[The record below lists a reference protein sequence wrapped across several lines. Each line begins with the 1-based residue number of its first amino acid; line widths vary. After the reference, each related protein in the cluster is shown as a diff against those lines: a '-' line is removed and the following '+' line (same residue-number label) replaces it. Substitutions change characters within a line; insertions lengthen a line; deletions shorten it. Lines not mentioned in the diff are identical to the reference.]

1 MEDKILNI
9 IQSGITHFDD
19 ILNISKISKK
29 KLNEYLDILVDK
41 GILYHKNKSKIY
53 GYIKEG
59 TIIIKD
65 KGYGFI
71 TVENEEKDYYV
82 KSEFINNIYDGDIV
96 RFYPYDGNYKLCNA
110 YILNVVKRSHDFI
123 IGKSKAKIKKNKT
136 KNYIESINPKFPVK
150 AIVKNII
157 PNLEENVIVYA
168 KLNYVGTAIEANIL
182 EIIGHKDDPGIEISS
197 IALEYGF
204 QLEFPKEVYDEIH
217 DIADHVKEEEIKGR
231 IDFRN
236 NLIFTIDGDDSKDFD
251 DAIEVVKNSD
261 GTYKLGVYIA
271 DVSHY
276 VKENSPLD
284 IEALNRG
291 TSVYLADR
299 VIPMLPHKLSNGI
312 CSLNE
317 GVDRL
322 VLACIMQISK
332 DGKLLNYDICE
343 GVISSKYRMTYNN
356 VNKILNNDKETI
368 DKYQELVEPLHNA
381 INLSKILRN
390 KRTKQG
396 ALEFEVKEYKFKLNE
411 YKEPVQIVPIIR
423 LEAEKMIEDFM
434 LMANETIAYHMNIM
448 NLTCMYRIHE
458 KPDQDKLIN
467 TLDDLYKMGI
477 NTNHFGKKKITQ
489 NDLQKVILNIDEKEH
504 SEIYHQYLLR
514 SMMKARYSEVCLG
527 HYGLALRYYCH
538 FTSPIRRY
546 PDLIVHRM
554 IKETLLHPD
563 NIEDKLKHF
572 ESILPEF
579 AIKNSISERKSIDCE
594 RSVNDMLY
602 AWYMQKHINEQ
613 FDGIITSVT
622 SFGMFITLDNGVEG
636 LVHVEKLSGYY
647 EYDEDNHSFSNGK
660 IEYKLGDEVK
670 IVVINANK
678 KTQKLDFMF
687 LRDYNELGV

>member
-1 MEDKILNI
+1 MEDKILSI
-9 IQSGITHFDD
+9 IEKGITHFDD
-19 ILNISKISKK
+19 ILNISKLSKK
-29 KLNEYLDILVDK
+29 KLNEYLDILVEK

-59 TIIIKD
+59 KIIIKD

-71 TVENEEKDYYV
+71 TVDNEDKDYYV

-96 RFYPYDGNYKLCNA
+96 RFYPYDGGFKLCNA
-110 YILNVVKRSHDFI
+110 FILNVVKRSHDFI
-123 IGKSKAKIKKNKT
+123 IGKFKSKIKKNKI
-136 KNYIESINPKFPVK
+136 KYYIESINPKFPIK
-150 AIVKNII
+150 AIVKNTIS
-157 PNLEENVIVYA
+157 NLEENVIVYA

-217 DIADHVKEEEIKGR
+217 NISDYVKEEEIKGR
-231 IDFRN
+231 TDFRN

-251 DAIEVVKNSD
+251 DAIEVVKNED

-284 IEALNRG
+284 KEALIRG

-322 VLACIMQISK
+322 VLACIMHISK
-332 DGKLLNYDICE
+332 EGKLLNYDICE

-356 VNKILNNDKETI
+356 VNKILNGDKFVV
-368 DKYQELVEPLHNA
+368 DKYQELVEPLNNA

-390 KRTKQG
+390 KRIKQG

-411 YKEPVQIVPIIR
+411 NKEPVQIVPIIR

-448 NLTCMYRIHE
+448 NLVCMYRVHE

-467 TLDDLYKMGI
+467 TLDDLAKMGI
-477 NTNHFGKKKITQ
+477 KTEHFGKKKITP
-489 NDLQKVILNIDEKEH
+489 NDLQKVINNISEKEH

-514 SMMKARYSEVCLG
+514 SMMKARYCEVCLG

-546 PDLIVHRM
+546 PDLILHRM
-554 IKETLLHPD
+554 IKETLLHPINLD
-563 NIEDKLKHF
+563 DKLKHF
-572 ESILPEF
+572 DSILPDI
-579 AIKNSISERKSIDCE
+579 AIKNSLSERKSIECE

-613 FDGIITSVT
+613 FDGIITSMT
-622 SFGMFITLDNGVEG
+622 SFGMFVTLDNGVEG
-636 LVHVEKLSGYY
+636 LVHVENLSGYY
-647 EYDEDNHSFSNGK
+647 EYDEQNHIFSNGK
-660 IEYKLGDEVK
+660 IEYKLGDEVE
-670 IVVINANK
+670 IIVINANK

-687 LRDYNELGV
+687 LRDYNKLGV